1 MNLLRGKHLTPE
13 GTEGFYEICRELHDF
28 TGALRLSGKVKGD
41 FCQADLLVDA
51 GYIVAVSF
59 EDLEKREILLREAAL
74 DEIRTNF
81 VKSVGS
87 LDISELKKDEL
98 KTALDENETAL
109 LDSLIP
115 LTILGMKIKPIE
127 KTTVKEPKKKRHW
140 LFGLGGKGKE
150 KKKKEDIV
158 RTELPKK
165 KFKSGVGAQ
174 SPSNVAAIMGSGGK
188 TAGAANANTKA
199 GTGQGGQDL
208 AGLMGSLGKGDSVKS
223 ERLTELKKQR
233 ELQNRALIKKHSQLT
248 EGAPKKSTI
257 LEGKTVATSI
267 DQLYNMVQKY
277 KRLRINDALA
287 RKLRVKRSQIEGWAM
302 ILEEHNLIE
311 LHYPTIGEPE
321 IRKIEK
327 K

>member
-13 GTEGFYEICRELHDF
+13 GTVGFYEICRELHDF

-199 GTGQGGQDL
+199 GTGQGGHDL
-208 AGLMGSLGKGDSVKS
+208 AGLMGALGKGKKERIPSLLICRISPGAISRMYSASIRSNTQDSEATTQAPLIFPRHKGRNPCGS
-223 ERLTELKKQR
+223 
-233 ELQNRALIKKHSQLT
+233 RAARISFSDIRIK
-248 EGAPKKSTI
+248 E
-257 LEGKTVATSI
+257 
-267 DQLYNMVQKY
+267 
-277 KRLRINDALA
+277 
-287 RKLRVKRSQIEGWAM
+287 
-302 ILEEHNLIE
+302 
-311 LHYPTIGEPE
+311 
-321 IRKIEK
+321 
-327 K
+327 